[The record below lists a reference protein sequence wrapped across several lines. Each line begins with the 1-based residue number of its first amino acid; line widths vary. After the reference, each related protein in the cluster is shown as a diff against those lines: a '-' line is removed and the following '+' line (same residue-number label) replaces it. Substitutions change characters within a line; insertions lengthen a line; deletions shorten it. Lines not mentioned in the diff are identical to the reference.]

1 LAVFSLS
8 LWHTTHYWSSNAR
21 SAAGLTS
28 ILGAGR
34 SAGTKSSTPA
44 QIFLTIPLYLVIR
57 VRLPRTSGAVF
68 EVLVQVLMLV
78 AQPIAA
84 GGRYFAM
91 RRAEIRLLRTLRTDR
106 APGNQ
111 LL

>member
-1 LAVFSLS
+1 MA
-8 LWHTTHYWSSNAR
+8 
-21 SAAGLTS
+21 
-28 ILGAGR
+28 
-34 SAGTKSSTPA
+34 P
-44 QIFLTIPLYLVIR
+44 IFLSIPLHLVIR
-57 VRLPRTSGAVF
+57 VRLPRTGAVF

-78 AQPIAA
+78 AQPVAA
-84 GGRYFAM
+84 GGGYFAM

>member
-1 LAVFSLS
+1 MA
-8 LWHTTHYWSSNAR
+8 
-21 SAAGLTS
+21 
-28 ILGAGR
+28 
-34 SAGTKSSTPA
+34 P
-44 QIFLTIPLYLVIR
+44 IFLSIPLHLIIR
-57 VRLPRTSGAVF
+57 VRLPRTSAVF
-68 EVLVQVLMLV
+68 EVLVKVLMLV

-91 RRAEIRLLRTLRTDR
+91 RRTEIRLLRTLRTDR